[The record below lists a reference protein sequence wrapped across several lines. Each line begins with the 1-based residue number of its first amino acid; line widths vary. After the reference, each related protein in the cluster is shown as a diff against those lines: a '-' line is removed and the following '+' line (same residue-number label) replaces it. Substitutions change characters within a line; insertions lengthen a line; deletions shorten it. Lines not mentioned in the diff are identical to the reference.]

1 MDIQAEAK
9 WLLLLRRIQMKKQMF
24 FIVAALVLGSVGHAS
39 TQFGDMVS
47 DPNQASVSVHS
58 PASAAFSAQKTEG
71 DCPFRVKKAAAPE
84 EATDSAP
91 AKTKASD
98 LVS

>member
-24 FIVAALVLGSVGHAS
+24 FIIAALVFGSVGHAS
-39 TQFGDMVS
+39 TQPGDS
-47 DPNQASVSVHS
+47 INDPNQASMSVHS

-71 DCPFRVKKAAAPE
+71 DCPFRVKKAEVPQE
-84 EATDSAP
+84 EPASAP
-91 AKTKASD
+91 AKTTDSNV
-98 LVS
+98 VS